1 MGDLLKEV
9 CCESAKDFLDAIS
22 LRGHYFG
29 SDKKHEWIFRGQ
41 EQQYSLL
48 PSALRE
54 DSDFPDLVTAL
65 NDNVGLDIVTN
76 YFQIAGEAMIAQR
89 FFFIADMRGLPLPE
103 DSQRLRS
110 LILDYIKNPNV
121 NWPRNELLSLLAL
134 AQHHGLPT
142 RLLDWTWDPNI
153 AAYFAANGAVRLIN
167 IENNYIE
174 VYALSMDIFEN
185 DFYTKRLKLS
195 TDLKYTIEQVTAPG
209 AGNKRLTAQEGLFTH
224 IRHNDVDLDKDIVRL
239 SVEDFIH
246 NISAETDNSIDIP
259 LCYRFSLPI
268 KESNQLLYLLSKE
281 GVTASKLFP
290 GFDGVVREIREK
302 RFYL

>member
-29 SDKKHEWIFRGQ
+29 SGQKHDLIFRGQ
-41 EQQYSLL
+41 KQQYSLL
-48 PSALRE
+48 PSALRKN
-54 DSDFPDLVTAL
+54 SCFPNLVAAL
-65 NDNVGLDIVTN
+65 NNNIGLKIRIN
-76 YFQIAGEAMIAQR
+76 YWQIAGEAMIAQH

-103 DSQRLRS
+103 DSQSLRS
-110 LILDYIKNPNV
+110 LILEYIANPNV
-121 NWPRNELLSLLAL
+121 NWPPRELLSLLAL

-153 AAYFAANGAVRLIN
+153 AAYFAATGAVRLKN
-167 IENNYIE
+167 KNNYLE
-174 VYALSMDIFEN
+174 VYALSMDIFKS

-195 TDLKYTIEQVTAPG
+195 TDPKYTIEQVTAPG

-224 IRHNDVDLDKDIVRL
+224 IRHNDVDLNKNIVRL
-239 SVEDFIH
+239 SIKDFIY

-268 KESNQLLYLLSKE
+268 TESNQLLYLLSKE
-281 GVTASKLFP
+281 GITASKLFP
-290 GFDGVVREIREK
+290 DFDGVVKEIREK
-302 RFYL
+302 RFLNL